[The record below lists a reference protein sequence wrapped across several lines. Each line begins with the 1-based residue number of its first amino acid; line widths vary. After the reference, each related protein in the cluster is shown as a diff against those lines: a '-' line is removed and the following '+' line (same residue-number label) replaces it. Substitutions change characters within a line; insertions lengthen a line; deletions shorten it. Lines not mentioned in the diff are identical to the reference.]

1 MVKQYRI
8 GFRGRKQAPL
18 FMVWV
23 EYRESMDTTNVDY
36 ARVIFSTSW
45 YKSPMDFF
53 KKVFGKA

>member
-8 GFRGRKQAPL
+8 GFKGKKQSAL

-23 EYRESMDTTNVDY
+23 EYWDSMDDNNVQGG
-36 ARVIFSTSW
+36 RILFSSSW

-53 KKVFGKA
+53 KKVFG